1 MKLVLRKH
9 LALPS
14 PVLDLTFA
22 VGANRLIVTRE
33 GERALILDAST
44 GREIAG
50 LPKGAG
56 VGPVDPAGTLAVVGE
71 DGKRVAGRST
81 SNVSLWDLA
90 KGKKRAL
97 LAKNHP
103 GDDLAPQAIGATRVL
118 GIRQRKDAYSI
129 CLFDHAGKKLVEH
142 ALGKVPLPFHGA
154 LSADERVVVHATFT
168 GAAQLVDTASGKA
181 QKLAGG
187 VLRIGRDHDKGIS
200 SLAFD
205 SSGEH
210 VSYISHG
217 TETVHVWNV
226 RTRKSLAG
234 TWVGERVQ
242 DAFFSGGSLVVVS
255 SGTREA
261 TAKIHSLATKAKP
274 RVVIVGHGSLLFAAA
289 GDDRHLACVGFTG
302 WDAYAKSGLEI
313 YDLVSGKR
321 AARIALPGPMKT
333 ACSVAAC
340 PGKVAV
346 GDLAGGIA
354 LFFA

>member
-1 MKLVLRKH
+1 MKLVLGKH
-9 LALPS
+9 IALPS
-14 PVLDLTFA
+14 SVLDLTFA
-22 VGANRLIVTRE
+22 VGANRLVVTRE
-33 GERALILDAST
+33 GEPALILDAT
-44 GREIAG
+44 TAKEIAT
-50 LPKGAG
+50 LPRGAG
-56 VGPVDPAGTLAVVGE
+56 MGPVDRAGTLAVVGE
-71 DGKRVAGRST
+71 GGKRVAGRYT

-103 GDDLAPQAIGATRVL
+103 QDNLAPQAIGATRVL

-154 LSADERVVVHATFT
+154 LSADERVVVHAFFT
-168 GAAQLVDTASGKA
+168 GAAQLVDVASGRA

-187 VLRIGRDHDKGIS
+187 VLRIGHDHDKGIS
-200 SLAFD
+200 RLAFD

-210 VSYISHG
+210 VLYVSHG
-217 TETVHVWNV
+217 TETVHVWNA

-274 RVVIVGHGSLLFAAA
+274 RVIIVGHGSLLFAAA

-321 AARIALPGPMKT
+321 AAKIPLPARMKL